1 MRRLHRHVGF
11 VPILLKKSKIEKLQ
25 NLANVDFWTSPP
37 LGCCIAPRRK
47 SVVVFL
53 RNDVVS
59 HIVAHETHQRLWKI
73 SFATPKRLFQQYL
86 PLTEVAPFYYSSIT
100 SSELVPLTAGKR

>member
-1 MRRLHRHVGF
+1 MRNDFRCWQ
-11 VPILLKKSKIEKLQ
+11 ILLKSRKSKNSK
-25 NLANVDFWTSPP
+25 NLANVDFWTSSP
-37 LGCCIAPRRK
+37 LGCCVAPIRK

-73 SFATPKRLFQQYL
+73 SFATPKRLFQQYRHL
-86 PLTEVAPFYYSSIT
+86 ADVSSHVCCWGING
-100 SSELVPLTAGKR
+100 LGWDAG